1 MFARYTLLMLAL
13 IACVT
18 TVSAGEPQTG
28 GAATS
33 AGGEQALVVEQALAG
48 EYEYFERKIRPLLS
62 EHCYEC
68 HSEQAKTL
76 HGGLRLDSSEGMA
89 TGGDSGTLLVEGKP
103 EESLLIEAILY
114 EGMEMPPKGRLDE
127 ADIAELTQWVRR
139 GAHVPPT
146 ADQVQRAN
154 TSIDFEAG
162 RQFWSFQPVREQPL
176 PEVADAKWPQTRV
189 DSFILAAMQREGLTP
204 APRADRATLM
214 RRLSFALTGLPP
226 NPERLAD
233 FVNDDSAE
241 AYDQLVDELLESPLY
256 GEKWGR
262 WWLDLARY
270 TDSTASWLPQ
280 TAQAYLYR
288 DWVVKAL
295 NDDMPYDEFIHRQLA
310 TDLMP
315 QTGADDLPALG
326 FISLSPAYWKELQ
339 LPSELIKV
347 IVADE
352 WEERV
357 DAVSRTFLGLTV
369 ACARCHDHKFDPISA
384 DDYYGLAGIF
394 ASTRHKERPLISDEA
409 YAPVLA
415 AKEQVAT
422 LEEQVAK
429 LKMQQPVPQD
439 QVDELAAK
447 IEDLKTSTPFYD
459 TPMANALAEESMY
472 VMRAGETPDQG
483 TRLEYRPGPRDLPSF
498 IRGNPNRPGP
508 IIPRRFL
515 TVLSD
520 GQPKPYVNGSGRL
533 ELAQSMTTEAQ
544 GLTARVL
551 VNRVWLAH
559 FNQGMVATPSDF
571 GQQGDR
577 PSHPELLDD
586 LAARFIKNDWSI
598 KRLHREILRS
608 ATWQQSSTTE
618 LDANHPDPENQW
630 LSHANRRRLSFEEW
644 RDAMLVVS
652 GELNPIAGGPAAALD
667 TATNH
672 RRTLYASID
681 RQDISPTLMIHDFPD
696 ANQHSPMRTA
706 TVTPLQGL
714 FAINGPLLQ
723 EQAQGLVARLHQPPL
738 EDDSSR
744 IRQAYLW
751 LFSRAPTARE
761 LQLGLAY
768 LTSPQAAEDAK
779 DDAAFAR
786 WQQYAHVL
794 LASNEFIFID

>member
-1 MFARYTLLMLAL
+1 MLARLTLLMVGLFG
-13 IACVT
+13 CVT
-18 TVSAGEPQTG
+18 TLGAGEPKASG
-28 GAATS
+28 GTVAS
-33 AGGEQALVVEQALAG
+33 SGEQALAV

-76 HGGLRLDSSEGMA
+76 HGGLRLDSAEGIA
-89 TGGDSGTLLVEGKP
+89 TGGDGGTLLVAGKP

-114 EGMEMPPKGRLDE
+114 EGMEMPPKGRLAE
-127 ADIAELTQWVRR
+127 TDIAELTQWVRR
-139 GAHVPPT
+139 GAHFPPA
-146 ADQVQRAN
+146 ADHVVRTN
-154 TSIDFEAG
+154 NSIDFEEG

-176 PEVADAKWPQTRV
+176 PEVADANWPQTRV
-189 DSFILAAMQREGLTP
+189 DSFIMEAMQREGLTP

-226 NPERLAD
+226 TPERLAA

-241 AYDQLVDELLESPLY
+241 AYDQLVDELLESPRY

-288 DWVVKAL
+288 DWVVQAF

-315 QTGADDLPALG
+315 QTAADDLPALG
-326 FISLSPAYWKELQ
+326 FLSLSPEYWKELQ

-394 ASTRHKERPLISDEA
+394 ASTRHKERPLVSDEA
-409 YAPVLA
+409 YAPVLV
-415 AKEQVAT
+415 AKQQVAK
-422 LEEQVAK
+422 LEEQVAQ

-439 QVDELAAK
+439 QIDELVAK

-459 TPMANALAEESMY
+459 TPLANALAEESMY
-472 VMRAGETPDQG
+472 VVRAGDTPDQG
-483 TRLEYRPGPRDLPSF
+483 TRLEYRPGPQDLPSF

-520 GQPKPYVNGSGRL
+520 EQPEPYENGSGRL
-533 ELAQSMTTEAQ
+533 ELAQSITTEAQ
-544 GLTARVL
+544 GLTARVI

-559 FNQGMVATPSDF
+559 FNQGIVATPSDF

-577 PSHPELLDD
+577 PTHPELLED
-586 LAARFIKNDWSI
+586 LAARFVKNHWSI
-598 KRLHREILRS
+598 KQLHREILRS
-608 ATWQQSSTTE
+608 ATWQQSSAAE

-652 GELNPIAGGPAAALD
+652 GELDPAAGGPAAPLD

-681 RQDISPTLMIHDFPD
+681 RQDMSPTLMIHDFPD

-714 FAINGPLLQ
+714 FAINSPLLQ
-723 EQAQGLVARLHQPPL
+723 ERAQGLVARLHQPQL
-738 EDDSSR
+738 EDDASR
-744 IRQAYLW
+744 IRQVYLW
-751 LFSRAPTARE
+751 LYSRAPTARE

-768 LTSPQAAEDAK
+768 LTPPQAAEESQ
-779 DDAAFAR
+779 DDAALAR
-786 WQQYAHVL
+786 WHQYAHVL